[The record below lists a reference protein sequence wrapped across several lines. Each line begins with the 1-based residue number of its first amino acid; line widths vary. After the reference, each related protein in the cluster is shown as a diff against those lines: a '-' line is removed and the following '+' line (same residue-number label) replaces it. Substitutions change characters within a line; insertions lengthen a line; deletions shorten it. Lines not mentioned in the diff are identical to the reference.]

1 MTEERVNVSLSLADL
16 LIMYSALVHQEDSDV
31 ALHVLLDAWRKQV
44 AKLGL
49 GDPDLARE
57 TASRL
62 RAYIEG
68 FIIELSQDDE
78 EGDSEESLPTPP
90 SAPEDFVPD

>member
-1 MTEERVNVSLSLADL
+1 MSDERVNLSLSLAEL
-16 LIMYSALVHQEDSDV
+16 LIVYSALVHQEDSDV
-31 ALHVLLDAWRKQV
+31 ALHDRLDAWRSQV

-49 GDPDLARE
+49 GDRELARE
-57 TASRL
+57 RASRL

-68 FIIELSQDDE
+68 YIIELSQDDE
-78 EGDSEESLPTPP
+78 EGDSRELPTPP

>member
-1 MTEERVNVSLSLADL
+1 MSEERVNLSLSLAEL
-16 LIMYSALVHQEDSDV
+16 LIVYSALVHQEDSDV

-57 TASRL
+57 RASRL

-68 FIIELSQDDE
+68 YIIELSQDDE
-78 EGDSEESLPTPP
+78 EGDSGESLPTPP